1 MGHGILLAS
10 ALSVAT
16 ASTASSV
23 STAATAVAAPAQ
35 SPAQSRTPACVVKP
49 VDFKGWKA
57 HELSNGWVTLI
68 LVPQL
73 GGRLMQVTFGDHDY
87 LFVNDQLKGQVHP
100 PEVSAAQRKW
110 FNYGGDKLWPM
121 PEGSDNEQQWA
132 SAVGSVLDSGAFSFE
147 VISQGAT
154 CAVRM
159 VSPPDPQTGVEY
171 TREIAIGRDTPEIR
185 FSAIVKNVTG
195 YPLRWS
201 VQSVSQ
207 YNVADPKNPADYNHD
222 FWGFTPAHPRSEYLN
237 GYHVRT
243 GQASNSAYAI
253 RDDLFTLHFGD
264 QGGEVWIDSPGNWV
278 AVVDGATNYT
288 MVERFHYE
296 RTAEYP
302 GKGTVI
308 FYTTGL
314 PRPPRTPPPADAPP
328 RQPIY
333 YIEAEI
339 NSPMVDLAPGERFT
353 MRTEWFPTRMGRAFK
368 SATYAGVVGQPL
380 TVTAAAPNTTAP
392 NPTGQNP
399 TGQNVTAP
407 APPRGLTIAGEFG
420 VFFAGRLVARFYDRE
435 GLALGAAPLVE
446 VNPLRPV
453 VLQTAVSAPAETT
466 RVSVHL
472 VDPNGLDRGPLG
484 EAAVTVQPAGAK

>member
-1 MGHGILLAS
+1 MVPEILLAS
-10 ALSVAT
+10 ALSVASFAS
-16 ASTASSV
+16 ASTAV
-23 STAATAVAAPAQ
+23 TAP
-35 SPAQSRTPACVVKP
+35 PQSRTSACVVKP

-57 HELSNGWVTLI
+57 QELSNAWVTLI

-73 GGRLMQVTFGDHDY
+73 GGRVMQVTFGDHDY
-87 LFVNDQLKGQVHP
+87 LFVNDQLKGQLHA
-100 PEVSAAQRKW
+100 PEVSFAQRKW

-121 PEGSDNEQQWA
+121 PEGGDDEQHWA

-159 VSPPDPQTGVEY
+159 VSPPDPQTGLEY
-171 TREIAIGRDTPEIR
+171 TREIAIDRDTPEIR
-185 FSAIVKNVTG
+185 FSSIMKNVTG
-195 YPLRWS
+195 YPQRWS

-207 YNVADPKNPADYNHD
+207 YNVADPANPASYNRD
-222 FWGFTPAHPRSEYLN
+222 FWGFAPAHPRSVYLN

-253 RDDLFTLHFGD
+253 RDNLFTLHFGD
-264 QGGEVWIDSPGNWV
+264 QGGEVWVDSPPTETNHAWV
-278 AVVDGATNYT
+278 AVVDGATNYA
-288 MVERFHYE
+288 MVERFHFE
-296 RTAEYP
+296 RGAEYP
-302 GKGTVI
+302 GKATVI

-328 RQPIY
+328 PQPIY

-339 NSPMVDLAPGERFT
+339 NSPMIDLAPGERYT
-353 MRTEWFPTRMGRAFK
+353 MRTEWFPTRMGRAFQ

-380 TVTAAAPNTTAP
+380 TATSISSAPRSIA
-392 NPTGQNP
+392 
-399 TGQNVTAP
+399 
-407 APPRGLTIAGEFG
+407 LAGEFG

-435 GLALGAAPLVE
+435 GLALGAASLVD

-453 VLQTAVSAPAETT
+453 ALQTTVSAPAETT

-484 EAAVTVQPAGAK
+484 ETAVALPPTVAK

>member
-1 MGHGILLAS
+1 MVTGILLAS
-10 ALSVAT
+10 ALST
-16 ASTASSV
+16 
-23 STAATAVAAPAQ
+23 TAASITAAPP
-35 SPAQSRTPACVVKP
+35 SPQPRTPACVVKP

-57 HELSNGWVTLI
+57 QELSNAWVTLI
-68 LVPQL
+68 VVPQI
-73 GGRLMQVTFGDHDY
+73 GGRLMQVTFGGHDY
-87 LFVNDQLKGQVHP
+87 LFVNEQLKGQAHA

-147 VISQGAT
+147 VISRGAT

-159 VSPPDPQTGVEY
+159 VSPPDPQVGLEY
-171 TREIAIGRDTPEIR
+171 TREIAIDRDTPEIR
-185 FSAIVKNVTG
+185 FSAIMKNVTG

-201 VQSVSQ
+201 VQSVTQ
-207 YNVADPKNPADYNHD
+207 YDAADPKNPADYNHD

-264 QGGEVWIDSPGNWV
+264 QGGEVWIDSPGGWIAV
-278 AVVDGATNYT
+278 ADGATGYA

-314 PRPPRTPPPADAPP
+314 PRPPRTPPPGDVALGAPP

-339 NSPMVDLAPGERFT
+339 NSPMVDLAPGERYT
-353 MRTEWFPTRMGRAFK
+353 MRTEWFPARMGRAFK
-368 SATYAGVVGQPL
+368 TATYAAVVSQPL
-380 TVTAAAPNTTAP
+380 TVTATAP
-392 NPTGQNP
+392 NPGQNP
-399 TGQNVTAP
+399 AQQNAP
-407 APPRGLTIAGEFG
+407 AASAPRSLAFAGEFG

-435 GLALGAAPLVE
+435 GLALGAAPLIE
-446 VNPLRPV
+446 VNPLQPV
-453 VLQTAVSAPAETT
+453 VLQTTVPAPAETA

-472 VDPNGLDRGPLG
+472 IDSNSLDRGPLG
-484 EAAVTVQPAGAK
+484 EATVALLPTVAK

>member
-1 MGHGILLAS
+1 MVTGILLAS
-10 ALSVAT
+10 ALSIAI
-16 ASTASSV
+16 ASPPPQAS
-23 STAATAVAAPAQ
+23 
-35 SPAQSRTPACVVKP
+35 TPACVVKP

-57 HELSNGWVTLI
+57 QELSNAWVKLI
-68 LVPQL
+68 LVPQI
-73 GGRLMQVTFGDHDY
+73 GGRLMQVTFGGHDY
-87 LFVNDQLKGQVHP
+87 LFVNEQLKGQAHSP
-100 PEVSAAQRKW
+100 ADSAAQRKW

-147 VISQGAT
+147 VISRGAT

-159 VSPPDPQTGVEY
+159 VSPPDPQVGLEY
-171 TREIAIGRDTPEIR
+171 TREIAIDRDTPEIR
-185 FSAIVKNVTG
+185 FSAIMKNVTG

-207 YNVADPKNPADYNHD
+207 YEVADPKNPAEYNHD

-243 GQASNSAYAI
+243 GQASNAAYAI

-278 AVVDGATNYT
+278 AVVDGVTNYT

-333 YIEAEI
+333 YMEAEI
-339 NSPMVDLAPGERFT
+339 NSPMVELAPGERYT

-368 SATYAGVVGQPL
+368 TATYAGVVGQPL
-380 TVTAAAPNTTAP
+380 SVSATASS
-392 NPTGQNP
+392 PTQQNASP
-399 TGQNVTAP
+399 TPT
-407 APPRGLTIAGEFG
+407 PRSLAFAGEFG

-435 GLALGAAPLVE
+435 GLALGSAPLVD
-446 VNPLRPV
+446 VNPLQPV
-453 VLQTAVSAPAETT
+453 VLQLTVPAPAETT

-472 VDPNGLDRGPLG
+472 IDPHGVDRGPLG
-484 EAAVTVQPAGAK
+484 EATVTVPPPLK

>member
-1 MGHGILLAS
+1 MVSGILLAS
-10 ALSVAT
+10 VLSVET
-16 ASTASSV
+16 AS
-23 STAATAVAAPAQ
+23 ATVAPAAPPQGRA
-35 SPAQSRTPACVVKP
+35 PACVVKP
-49 VDFKGWKA
+49 VDFNGWKA
-57 HELSNGWVTLI
+57 QELSNGWVKLI

-87 LFVNDQLKGQVHP
+87 LWVNDQLKGQVHSP
-100 PEVSAAQRKW
+100 AVSAAQRKW

-132 SAVGSVLDSGAFSFE
+132 SAVGSVLDGGAYSFE

-159 VSPPDPQTGVEY
+159 VSPPDPQVGLEY
-171 TREIAIGRDTPEIR
+171 TREIAIDRDTPAIR
-185 FSAIVKNVTG
+185 FAAIMKNVAG

-201 VQSVSQ
+201 EQSVSQ
-207 YNVADPKNPADYNHD
+207 YNVADPKDPTAYNRE
-222 FWGFTPAHPRSEYLN
+222 FWGFTPAHPQSTYLN

-253 RDDLFTLHFGD
+253 RDGLFTLHFGD
-264 QGGEVWIDSPGNWV
+264 QGGEVWIDSAPGEENSWV
-278 AVVDGATNYT
+278 AVVDGATSYT
-288 MVERFHYE
+288 MVERFRYE
-296 RTAEYP
+296 RHAEYP
-302 GKGTVI
+302 GKATVI

-339 NSPMVDLAPGERFT
+339 NSPMVDLAPGERYT

-368 SATYAGVVGQPL
+368 TATYAGVVGQPL
-380 TVTAAAPNTTAP
+380 TA
-392 NPTGQNP
+392 
-399 TGQNVTAP
+399 TAP
-407 APPRGLTIAGEFG
+407 APNASATNAGATSGAAATSTATPATPATRSLTLAGEFG

-435 GLALGAAPLVE
+435 GLALGSAPLVD
-446 VNPLRPV
+446 VTPLQPV
-453 VLQTAVSAPAETT
+453 VLQTAVPAPAETT

-484 EAAVTVQPAGAK
+484 EAFVATPPASAK

>member
-1 MGHGILLAS
+1 MLPGILLAS
-10 ALSVAT
+10 VMSVA
-16 ASTASSV
+16 
-23 STAATAVAAPAQ
+23 AAP
-35 SPAQSRTPACVVKP
+35 PCVVKP

-57 HELSNGWVTLI
+57 QELSNAWVKLV

-87 LFVNDQLKGQVHP
+87 LFVNEQLKGQVHS
-100 PEVSAAQRKW
+100 PEASAAERKW
-110 FNYGGDKLWPM
+110 FNYGGDKIWPM
-121 PEGSDNEQQWA
+121 PEGGDDERHWA
-132 SAVGSVLDSGAFSFE
+132 SAVGSVLDGGAYSFE
-147 VISQGAT
+147 VISRDAT

-159 VSPPDPQTGVEY
+159 VSPPDPQVGLEY
-171 TREIAIGRDTPEIR
+171 TREIAIDRDTPAIR
-185 FSAIVKNVTG
+185 FSAIMKNVTG

-201 VQSVSQ
+201 EQSVSQ

-222 FWGFTPAHPRSEYLN
+222 FWGFTPAHPQSAYLN

-243 GQASNSAYAI
+243 GQGSNSAYAI

-264 QGGEVWIDSPGNWV
+264 QGGEVWIDSPAVEGNGAWV
-278 AVVDGATNYT
+278 AVVDGATSYT
-288 MVERFHYE
+288 MVERFHYD

-302 GKGTVI
+302 GKATVI

-339 NSPMVDLAPGERFT
+339 NSPMVDLEPGERYT

-368 SATYAGVVGQPL
+368 TATYAGVVGQPL
-380 TVTAAAPNTTAP
+380 TATAATAAPGSIA
-392 NPTGQNP
+392 
-399 TGQNVTAP
+399 
-407 APPRGLTIAGEFG
+407 LAGEFG

-435 GLALGAAPLVE
+435 GLALGTASLVE

-453 VLQTAVSAPAETT
+453 VLQISVPAPPETT

-484 EAAVTVQPAGAK
+484 EATVVIPSTVAK

>member
-1 MGHGILLAS
+1 MVTGILLAS
-10 ALSVAT
+10 ALSI
-16 ASTASSV
+16 
-23 STAATAVAAPAQ
+23 TAASAAP
-35 SPAQSRTPACVVKP
+35 PPHPRTPACVVKP

-57 HELSNGWVTLI
+57 QELSNAWVTLI
-68 LVPQL
+68 VVPQI
-73 GGRLMQVTFGDHDY
+73 GGRLMQVTFGGHDY
-87 LFVNDQLKGQVHP
+87 LFVNEQLKGQAHA

-159 VSPPDPQTGVEY
+159 VSPPDPQVGLEY
-171 TREIAIGRDTPEIR
+171 TREIAIDRDTPEIR
-185 FSAIVKNVTG
+185 FSAIMKNVTG

-207 YNVADPKNPADYNHD
+207 YDVTDPNNPADYNHD

-264 QGGEVWIDSPGNWV
+264 QGGEVWVDSPGNWV

-288 MVERFHYE
+288 MIERFHYE

-368 SATYAGVVGQPL
+368 TATYAGVVGQPL
-380 TVTAAAPNTTAP
+380 TVTAA
-392 NPTGQNP
+392 NPTEQNAP
-399 TGQNVTAP
+399 STATA
-407 APPRGLTIAGEFG
+407 APRSLTIAGEFG

-435 GLALGAAPLVE
+435 GLALGTAPLVE

-453 VLQTAVSAPAETT
+453 VLQAAVSAPADTT
-466 RVSVHL
+466 RVSIHL

-484 EAAVTVQPAGAK
+484 EAAVTVQPAVAK

>member
-1 MGHGILLAS
+1 MAPGILLAS

-16 ASTASSV
+16 ASIAS
-23 STAATAVAAPAQ
+23 AAPTVTTAPPPQ
-35 SPAQSRTPACVVKP
+35 LGTPACVVKP

-57 HELSNGWVTLI
+57 QELSNAWVTLI
-68 LVPQL
+68 LVPQI

-87 LFVNDQLKGQVHP
+87 LFVNEQLKGQVHS
-100 PEVSAAQRKW
+100 PEDSAAQRKW

-147 VISQGAT
+147 VISRGAT

-159 VSPPDPQTGVEY
+159 VSPPDPQVGLEY
-171 TREIAIGRDTPEIR
+171 TREIAIDRDTPEIR
-185 FSAIVKNVTG
+185 FSAIMRNVTG

-207 YNVADPKNPADYNHD
+207 YDVADARNPFDYNHD
-222 FWGFTPAHPRSEYLN
+222 FWGLTPAHPRSAYLN

-253 RDDLFTLHFGD
+253 RDGLFALHFGD
-264 QGGEVWIDSPGNWV
+264 QGGEVWIDSPGSWV
-278 AVVDGATNYT
+278 AVVDGIANYT
-288 MVERFHYE
+288 MVERFHFE

-328 RQPIY
+328 PQPIY
-333 YIEAEI
+333 YMEAEV
-339 NSPMVDLAPGERFT
+339 NSPMVDLAPGERYT
-353 MRTEWFPTRMGRAFK
+353 MRTEWFPARMGRAFK
-368 SATYAGVVGQPL
+368 TATYAGVVGQPL
-380 TVTAAAPNTTAP
+380 TVTAAAPTAAMS
-392 NPTGQNP
+392 NPTEQN
-399 TGQNVTAP
+399 AP
-407 APPRGLTIAGEFG
+407 ATPTPRALAFAGEFG

-435 GLALGAAPLVE
+435 GLALGAAPLID
-446 VNPLRPV
+446 VNPLHPV
-453 VLQTAVSAPAETT
+453 VLHLTVPAPAETA

-472 VDPNGLDRGPLG
+472 IDPHGLDRGPLG
-484 EAAVTVQPAGAK
+484 EASVTPPPTVAK